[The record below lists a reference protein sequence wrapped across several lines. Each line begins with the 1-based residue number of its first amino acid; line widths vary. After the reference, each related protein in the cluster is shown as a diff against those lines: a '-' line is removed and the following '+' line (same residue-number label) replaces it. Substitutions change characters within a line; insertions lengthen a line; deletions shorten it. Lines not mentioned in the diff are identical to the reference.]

1 MQVTD
6 REESE
11 DRLYTIRKAVTEV
24 NQYNGANQLVSS
36 RRTESAG
43 SAGDADGLGGGKGSG
58 KGGFT
63 EYLYDQNGNRI
74 RELKN
79 GEEARSYAY
88 DTENRLIAVRDR
100 KGLLMAALYDGD
112 GSRVFTANR
121 TEDTKAYQLFAAKKA
136 SPKTSA
142 QGKEASIFWYGFGQ
156 NFIQA
161 LHVAKEELGRVWKD
175 TWEDL
180 VSAYHRKIAKDRA
193 DEEGLV
199 VNPEGI
205 TNMPGD
211 GDVTY
216 PSETGQAL
224 IPYRVTEETYDY
236 YEVRNYVNDIS
247 QDYTQVLA
255 GYDEEGRVRE
265 SYTYG
270 ITENS
275 GSDGSGSVTGTG
287 AADGWTTATGR
298 IPGITGI
305 PEQDP

>member
-79 GEEARSYAY
+79 GEEDRSYAY

-121 TEDTKAYQLFAAKKA
+121 TEDTKAYQLFAEKKVSDRRNGWRNAK
-136 SPKTSA
+136 
-142 QGKEASIFWYGFGQ
+142 
-156 NFIQA
+156 N
-161 LHVAKEELGRVWKD
+161 
-175 TWEDL
+175 
-180 VSAYHRKIAKDRA
+180 
-193 DEEGLV
+193 
-199 VNPEGI
+199 
-205 TNMPGD
+205 
-211 GDVTY
+211 
-216 PSETGQAL
+216 
-224 IPYRVTEETYDY
+224 
-236 YEVRNYVNDIS
+236 
-247 QDYTQVLA
+247 
-255 GYDEEGRVRE
+255 
-265 SYTYG
+265 
-270 ITENS
+270 
-275 GSDGSGSVTGTG
+275 
-287 AADGWTTATGR
+287 
-298 IPGITGI
+298 
-305 PEQDP
+305 